1 MLKQSAVYLLAR
13 AVPGAVNFLAL
24 LLYARILGPAE
35 FGRLTLLVSAA
46 NILNAAALYWVRAS
60 YLRAAADTGD
70 DTQHRATAL
79 KLNAAL
85 VTLLLIPASVAAAAG
100 LVPWVQA
107 FAVIAFMGVQNACE
121 TQQEFLRNM
130 ERGKAYGAVAL
141 VRALTS
147 FAVGAALI
155 ILTPLGFFA
164 PLIGLIVGAL
174 VGLLLARRSSGVSA
188 LASHV
193 TPQMIRQY
201 ASYGLP
207 LVPYYLTLAVF
218 GTLDRFLINHFL
230 GKEATGTYSAG
241 YDMVQQT
248 IGLLF
253 IAINLAGLPALFR
266 AFNQAAP
273 VWESRARQHAFL
285 ILGATVAPALTVTL
299 YAREITTHLLG
310 SAYTGASVIL
320 PLIAW
325 STVLAGLRG
334 NYYDVSFQVSKRTVW
349 QLPAVLL
356 GLALNVALGFILIPR
371 MGLLGAA
378 VASAASHGAALLT
391 SALLTI
397 RIQPMPLP
405 LREWGRVGLSAAAFV
420 LIANVTGA
428 LPAVLSA
435 GLALAAYVLTAFALH
450 RSARTR
456 AA

>member
-1 MLKQSAVYLLAR
+1 MLKQSAVYLVAR

-24 LLYARILGPAE
+24 LLYARLLGPAE

-46 NILNAAALYWVRAS
+46 TILNAAALYWVRAS
-60 YLRAAADTGD
+60 YLRAAADTND

-79 KLNAAL
+79 KLNASIVA
-85 VTLLLIPASVAAAAG
+85 LLLLLTTVASAVG

-130 ERGKAYGAVAL
+130 DRGKAYGAVAL
-141 VRALTS
+141 VRALMS
-147 FAVGAALI
+147 LAVGVVLI
-155 ILTPLGFFA
+155 AFTPLGFLA
-164 PLIGLIVGAL
+164 PLTGLIVGAL
-174 VGLLLARRSSGVSA
+174 AGLLLARRSTGVRG
-188 LASHV
+188 LASPV

-218 GTLDRFLINHFL
+218 GTLDRFLVNHFL
-230 GKEATGTYSAG
+230 NEEATGIYSAG
-241 YDMVQQT
+241 YDLVQQS

-253 IAINLAGLPALFR
+253 VAINLAGLPALYR
-266 AFNQAAP
+266 AFGQAAP
-273 VWESRARQHAFL
+273 VWHSRARQYAFL
-285 ILGATVAPALTVTL
+285 ILSATVAPALTVTL

-310 SAYTGASVIL
+310 GAYTGTSVIL

-325 STVLAGLRG
+325 ATVFSGLRG
-334 NYYDVSFQVSKRTVW
+334 NYYDVSFQVSKRTIW

-356 GLALNVALGFILIPR
+356 GLIVNVVLGFMLIPS
-371 MGLLGAA
+371 MGLVGAA
-378 VASAASHGAALLT
+378 LASITGQVMALLT
-391 SALLTI
+391 SVLLGT

-405 LREWGRVGLSAAAFV
+405 LREWSRVGLGAAAFI
-420 LIANVTGA
+420 LIANVSSA

-435 GLALAAYVLTAFALH
+435 SLAVAAYTLTVFTLH
-450 RSARTR
+450 RSAHPQST
-456 AA
+456 